1 MIRRTRAQILITFS
15 RNVVPKARL
24 ELARCYQRGILNP
37 LRLPFR
43 HLGTGKSLA
52 KAATD
57 VQCPNRVF
65 CSVFA
70 PCDAAALDPTR
81 AAWCLAVNQ
90 GNERRNDEEPL

>member
-1 MIRRTRAQILITFS
+1 MRVIITFS

-52 KAATD
+52 KAAPR

-65 CSVFA
+65 CTVFT
-70 PCDAAALDPTR
+70 PCDRAALDPTG
-81 AAWCLAVNQ
+81 AACCLAVNQ
-90 GNERRNDEEPL
+90 GKERRDDEAPL